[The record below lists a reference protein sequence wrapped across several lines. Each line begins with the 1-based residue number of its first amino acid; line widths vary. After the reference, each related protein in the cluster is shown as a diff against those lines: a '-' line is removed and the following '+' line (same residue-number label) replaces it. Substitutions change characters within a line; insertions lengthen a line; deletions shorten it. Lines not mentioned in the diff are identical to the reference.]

1 MCSVCSRGDGHPHR
15 FIHKWVE
22 SWRTRAAGRPALFPP
37 PSTSVDLA
45 KAARARRDRQ
55 LRMGTTRAR
64 THAPTHPPIVLL
76 LLLLYSTALS
86 SFHCHH
92 YTLPQVRV
100 VASGLQPLGGN
111 VNIPKFSSALFALSI
126 SVHVLQDIDCVFNT
140 DVRRGYRDINN
151 I

>member
-1 MCSVCSRGDGHPHR
+1 VFRV
-15 FIHKWVE
+15 F
-22 SWRTRAAGRPALFPP
+22 
-37 PSTSVDLA
+37 
-45 KAARARRDRQ
+45 ARRRAPSSIHTQ
-55 LRMGTTRAR
+55 VGGVVAYARGWPAGTFPSAEYKCGFGKSRAHEARSTATNGYDSR

-76 LLLLYSTALS
+76 LLLLYYSTALS

-140 DVRRGYRDINN
+140 DARRGYRDINN